1 MPSFSTTLEVVI
13 FTRPVGSPSGDWQEY
28 DRGPGIFH
36 LPEGQE
42 TGIRLRTMGNDD
54 LKQLVDEAKDLQSLV
69 MLNLSENRAITDES
83 LPLLKN
89 LPHLAILNLSSC
101 SITSTGL
108 AHLAALTRLTD
119 LDLSY
124 CNRIND
130 LGLKKLRGL
139 TSLRTLNLQ
148 GCVKVS
154 TAGAAFLR
162 RPGLAIKK

>member
-1 MPSFSTTLEVVI
+1 MTSFSTTLEAVI
-13 FTRPVGSPSGDWQEY
+13 YTRPAANPPADWQEF

-42 TGIRLRTMGNDD
+42 TGARLRIIGDKELRQFINEVKE
-54 LKQLVDEAKDLQSLV
+54 LKSLV

-83 LPLLKN
+83 LPALKD
-89 LPHLAILNLSSC
+89 LPRLAILNLSSC

-108 AHLAALTRLTD
+108 VELANLTCLTD

-130 LGLKKLRGL
+130 LGLKKLKRL
-139 TSLRTLNLQ
+139 VNLKSLNLQ

-154 TAGAAFLR
+154 NAGAALLR
-162 RPGLAIKK
+162 RPGLIIKK

>member
-1 MPSFSTTLEVVI
+1 MPSFSTRLEAI
-13 FTRPVGSPSGDWQEY
+13 IYIRPVSDPPADWQEF
-28 DRGPGIFH
+28 DRGPGIFR

-54 LKQLVDEAKDLQSLV
+54 LKQLIDEVKDLQSLV
-69 MLNLSENRAITDES
+69 MLNLSENRGITDES

-89 LPHLAILNLSSC
+89 LPRLAILNLSSC
-101 SITSTGL
+101 SITSSGL
-108 AHLAALTRLTD
+108 PHLAALTRLTD

-130 LGLKKLRGL
+130 LGLKKLKSL
-139 TSLRTLNLQ
+139 TNLRTLNLQ

-154 TAGAAFLR
+154 NAGAAFLR